1 MPELPEAETI
11 ARQLHRELA
20 GRKLA
25 AVRLSR
31 RDIVHGDPRP
41 LGTLLPGRRVARV
54 SRRAKRV
61 MLTLDDGIELVFRL
75 GMTGRMIVCPT
86 DNPVEK
92 HTHLRIMIEGTCNE
106 LRFCDPRRFGGVWC
120 LTGSGRSIGR
130 PLGEVGLEPL
140 EVTPAAFRVTLSR
153 RRQIKALLMDQSV
166 IAGLGNIYC
175 DESLH
180 AAGIH
185 PLTRADT
192 LGPDRANRLLRA
204 IRMTLR
210 KAIRF
215 NGSTL
220 MDYRDADGR
229 EGSFQKLHRVYQ
241 RKGEPCRTCHTPIR
255 RILAAGRSTFFCP
268 RCQRK
273 SRNAKTQ
280 KVLNAETP
288 RPITRS

>member
-11 ARQLHRELA
+11 ARQLQRQLA
-20 GRKLA
+20 GRTLGR
-25 AVRLSR
+25 VRLTR
-31 RDIVHGDPRP
+31 TDIVHGDPRP
-41 LGTLLPGRRVARV
+41 LGKLLPGRRVTQV

-61 MLTLDDGIELVFRL
+61 IFSLDGGIELVFRL

-86 DNPVEK
+86 DDPVEK
-92 HTHLRIMIEGTCNE
+92 HTHLRITIDATSNE
-106 LRFCDPRRFGGVWC
+106 LRFCDARRFGGVWC
-120 LTGSGRSIGR
+120 LTESNRFIGK

-140 EVTPAAFRVTLSR
+140 EVTPTAFRVALSR
-153 RRQIKALLMDQSV
+153 RRQIKALLMDQTV

-185 PLTRADT
+185 PLTQADT
-192 LGPDRANRLLRA
+192 LSSDRANRLLRA

-241 RKGEPCRTCHTPIR
+241 RRGEPCCTCRTSIR

-268 RCQRK
+268 TCQRK
-273 SRNAKTQ
+273 SRNTEKS
-280 KVLNAETP
+280 KL
-288 RPITRS
+288 